1 MNGTRIADT
10 AWLLAY
16 VPILSRP
23 WPAKCRH
30 ALWRHYEEI
39 IYTFCTEL
47 LETKE
52 VSDAT
57 FEAAET
63 KLGERRIVELIG
75 VVGYYQL
82 VALLLNVDRYP
93 LPDNA
98 KPELRSLDQ
107 KP

>member
-1 MNGTRIADT
+1 M
-10 AWLLAY
+10 
-16 VPILSRP
+16 
-23 WPAKCRH
+23 
-30 ALWRHYEEI
+30 
-39 IYTFCTEL
+39 
-47 LETKE
+47 
-52 VSDAT
+52 SDAT

-63 KLGERRIVELIG
+63 KLGERSIVELIG
-75 VVGYYQL
+75 VVGYHQL